1 MNHERKEKLSHEGGF
16 TLLELMAVV
25 VILGILVSVAVPSFT
40 GIIQNANEQV
50 CKTNRLQL
58 EKMYNIY
65 LLQEGIQHTDQ
76 MFVNYLHVYDEELCP
91 LGGQVTYSEG
101 KIQCS
106 VHSDRQDDK
115 DEDDGGV
122 PYL

>member
-1 MNHERKEKLSHEGGF
+1 MSPREKGKLIHQGGF

-25 VILGILVSVAVPSFT
+25 VILGILSAVAMPSIT
-40 GIIQNANEQV
+40 GIYEKTNEEV
-50 CKTNRLQL
+50 CKTNRLQVG
-58 EKMYNIY
+58 KMYNVH

-76 MFVNYLHVYDEELCP
+76 VLVNYLHGYDEKLCP
-91 LGGQVTYSEG
+91 LGGEVSYSDG

-106 VHSDRQDDK
+106 VHSDRQDDEDL
-115 DEDDGGV
+115 DESGV